1 MIKGSASF
9 QAARDDGM
17 DLDGLGAWGVEIQAV
32 ESEAGEQTETGA
44 KKQFK
49 FKLFSDGKEN
59 RNRDIVEMKGMQTAN
74 FMKNPVIFYQHDW
87 DSDDAVIGNMTSIEV
102 NGRGEMIGTLEFHG
116 LDEKSRR
123 VEERV
128 DARILRAGSIGHFPI
143 VEEKIDEDEDDAW
156 LLGKEYKRD
165 WLYIGRYRI
174 TKSDLAE
181 FSIVHMPADPSAVRR
196 QNLRSASDGDILQAL
211 LQAARNIR
219 P

>member
-1 MIKGSASF
+1 MIRGSASF

-17 DLDGLGAWGVEIQAV
+17 DLDGLGAWGVEIQGV
-32 ESEAGEQTETGA
+32 ESEADEQTGA
-44 KKQFK
+44 KAQFR
-49 FKLFSDGKEN
+49 FKLFTGGKEN
-59 RNRDIVEMKGMQTAN
+59 RNRDIVELKGMKTAN

-87 DSDDAVIGNMTSIEV
+87 DSEDAVIGNMTSIEI

-116 LDEKSRR
+116 LEEKSRK
-123 VEERV
+123 VEAKV
-128 DARILRAGSIGHFPI
+128 AARILRAGSIGHFPI
-143 VEEKIDEDEDDAW
+143 TEEKIDEDEDDAW

-174 TKSDLAE
+174 TESDLAE
-181 FSIVHMPADPSAVRR
+181 FSIVHMPADPDAVRR